1 MIQNYLI
8 MLMFSERRQVS
19 LDLIMLMFSGRR
31 QVSLDL
37 IMLMFSGRRQV
48 SLDLI
53 MLTEMMMPWPGMAP
67 GRYISSS
74 IRLPQIFFVYTSL
87 SILHYRSFMYTV
99 QYIELEFKILV
110 SLFATFSHL
119 ISQR

>member
-87 SILHYRSFMYTV
+87 QVFYVHCTV
-99 QYIELEFKILV
+99 Y
-110 SLFATFSHL
+110 
-119 ISQR
+119 